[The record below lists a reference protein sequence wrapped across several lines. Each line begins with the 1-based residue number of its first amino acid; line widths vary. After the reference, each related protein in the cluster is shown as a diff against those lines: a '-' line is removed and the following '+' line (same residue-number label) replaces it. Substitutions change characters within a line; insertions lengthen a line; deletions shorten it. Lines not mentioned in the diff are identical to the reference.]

1 MRNEKRIIKKIYNAR
16 IKKKKMK
23 KENVKKLRRKCK
35 KENVKKNWEEN
46 EKRIIKKLKKLWLR
60 KIDLF

>member
-1 MRNEKRIIKKIYNAR
+1 MPKLRKRKWEG
-16 IKKKKMK
+16 
-23 KENVKKLRRKCK
+23 ENVKKLRRKCK